1 MLSDYNALKI
11 CLWHNFEMAEFT
23 LYTLSAH
30 DKECIKKQIK
40 FRGQKGYVNCYVIL
54 TKTENIQKA

>member
-1 MLSDYNALKI
+1 
-11 CLWHNFEMAEFT
+11 MAEFT

-40 FRGQKGYVNCYVIL
+40 FRGQKGYVNCYVIH